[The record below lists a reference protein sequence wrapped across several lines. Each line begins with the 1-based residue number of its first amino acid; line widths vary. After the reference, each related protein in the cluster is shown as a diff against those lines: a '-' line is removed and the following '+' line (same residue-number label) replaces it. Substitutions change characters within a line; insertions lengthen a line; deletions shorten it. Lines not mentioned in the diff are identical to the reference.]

1 MYLNEYFNF
10 EKLMNELRTFD
21 NTFLTKLPTKL
32 TPFSGN
38 HSVEKGI
45 DEDGRWEKSTYKTD
59 NGLVSYTYYTKT
71 YTPTKTHTPTKPET
85 TNNTTE
91 WPTNETTE
99 WPTNK
104 TDYTWELKNELQ
116 TAINKQD
123 FETAVVLRDKIK
135 QVEKN
140 TTKLNELES
149 ELYETIKT
157 QDFEKSIELRDK
169 INKLKK

>member
-71 YTPTKTHTPTKPET
+71 YTPTKPYAPTKPGTTNNTTET

-91 WPTNETTE
+91 WS
-99 WPTNK
+99 TNK

-116 TAINKQD
+116 TAINEQD

-140 TTKLNELES
+140 TTKLNQLES
-149 ELYETIKT
+149 ELSETIKS